1 MSTRSQIIEVTARL
15 LADSPTGE
23 VSTRAVCE
31 AAGVQQ
37 PVIYRHFGDKD
48 GLLAATV
55 DHVWEQYLGMKR
67 AAEASEDPL
76 DDLVAGWRS
85 HVRFA
90 LEHPHAY
97 RLVFASSLKT
107 APEAAEE
114 AMRLLRQV
122 LERLA
127 AQGRLRL
134 PPADAAQ
141 LVLAANS
148 GVCLSLLLRP
158 SAYPDPAIAEL
169 MREMVFQTIVTDA
182 PVPASGS
189 DATAMAA
196 TTLRSAL
203 AETAQA
209 NAAPAPK
216 PEFSPAEAALLD
228 EWLERIQ
235 NS

>member
-1 MSTRSQIIEVTARL
+1 MNTRSQIIEVTARL

-23 VSTRAVCE
+23 ISTRAVCE

-37 PVIYRHFGDKD
+37 PVLYRHFGDKD

-67 AAEASEDPL
+67 AAVASDDPL
-76 DDLVAGWRS
+76 DDLVVGWRS
-85 HVRFA
+85 HVDFA

-107 APEAAEE
+107 APEAPEE

-122 LERLA
+122 LDRLA

-134 PPADAAQ
+134 PPADAAR

-158 SAYPDPAIAEL
+158 SAYPDRSIAEL
-169 MREMVFQTIVTDA
+169 MRESVFQIILTDA
-182 PVPASGS
+182 ATPTPGS
-189 DATAMAA
+189 DAAAIAA

-203 AETAQA
+203 AQPAD
-209 NAAPAPK
+209 APAPAPA

>member
-15 LADSPTGE
+15 LADSPTGD

-37 PVIYRHFGDKD
+37 PVIYRQFGDKD

-67 AAEASEDPL
+67 AAEASDDPL
-76 DDLVAGWRS
+76 DDLIAGWRS
-85 HVRFA
+85 HVTFA

-122 LERLA
+122 LDRLA
-127 AQGRLRL
+127 AQGRLRM
-134 PPADAAQ
+134 PPADAAL

-158 SAYPDPAIAEL
+158 TAYPDPAIAEL
-169 MREMVFQTIVTDA
+169 MREAIFQIIVTDA
-182 PVPASGS
+182 ATPTPGS
-189 DATAMAA
+189 DASAIAA

-203 AETAQA
+203 AQPAD
-209 NAAPAPK
+209 APTPEA
-216 PEFSPAEAALLD
+216 EFSPAEAALLD

-235 NS
+235 NP